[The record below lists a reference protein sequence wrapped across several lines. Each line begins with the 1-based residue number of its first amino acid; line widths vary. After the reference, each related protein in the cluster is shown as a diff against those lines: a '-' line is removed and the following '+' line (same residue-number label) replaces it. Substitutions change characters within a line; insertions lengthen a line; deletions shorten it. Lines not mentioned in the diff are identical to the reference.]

1 MNFFDGEFD
10 VAVIGAGHAGC
21 EAALASARMGLKT
34 LLMTLT
40 KDAIAFM
47 PCNPAIGGT
56 SKGHLVREIDAL
68 GGQMGISADKCAI
81 QIKMLNTSKGPA
93 VYSLRAQADKMEY
106 QLYMRKVIEQQE
118 NLTVVQDEASDIL
131 TENGAVTGVVTAI
144 GAKYKVKALI
154 IATGVYM
161 QSRIITGEWER
172 DCGPSGFVNSR
183 FLSEALKKLNIPMQ
197 RFKTGTPA
205 RVDGKTVDYSKME
218 IQNGEDVPYSFSYMT
233 EGEVQSPVPCYLT
246 YTNSE
251 THKIILD
258 NIHRS
263 PMYSG
268 NIKGTGTRYCPS
280 IEDKIMRFKDK
291 ERHQLFIEPEGLYT
305 NEMYLQG
312 LSSSLPAEVQRDM
325 IHTIPGLEN
334 AKVVRP
340 GYAIEYDCID
350 PLALYP
356 TLRVKTIKGLYCA
369 GQINGSSGYE
379 EAAAQGLLAG
389 INASLYVKGE
399 EPLILSRSESYIGV
413 LVDDLTVKGTNEP
426 YRMMTSRAEFR
437 LSLRQ
442 DNADMRLTP
451 IGKRVGLVTEERY
464 NAFLLKKER
473 QEKAAK
479 LLIDTKPTYEEAKR
493 IYAKKGLEEP
503 NGPVSCVDMLRR
515 KEFTYSELQ
524 EYFPCLLPLTCAEA
538 MTVETDIKY
547 DGYLKKQETQ
557 IKEMQKLE
565 KRLLPQNT
573 DYNKI
578 SGLRLEARQKLTKL
592 QPASIG
598 QASRI
603 SGVSPA
609 DIAVLLVAM
618 EKGKI
623 NE

>member
-1 MNFFDGEFD
+1 MNFFGGKFD
-10 VAVIGAGHAGC
+10 IAVVGAGHAGC
-21 EAALASARMGLKT
+21 EAALACARMGLST
-34 LLMTLT
+34 LLLTLT
-40 KDAIAFM
+40 KDAVAFM

-68 GGQMGISADKCAI
+68 GGQMGISADKTAL
-81 QIKMLNTSKGPA
+81 QMKMLNTSKGPA
-93 VYSLRAQADKMEY
+93 VHSLRSQADKMEY
-106 QLYMRKVIEQQE
+106 QLYMRKVLENQE
-118 NLTVVQDEASDIL
+118 NLTLKQDEASKIL
-131 TENGAVTGVVTAI
+131 EKNGKVWGIETAVGAI
-144 GAKYKVKALI
+144 YEVKALV

-161 QSRIITGEWER
+161 KSRIITGEWER

-183 FLSEALKKLNIPMQ
+183 FLSESLSDLGIPLQ

-205 RVDGKTVDYSKME
+205 RVDGNTLDYDKME
-218 IQNGEDVPYSFSYMT
+218 AQWGEKIPYSFSFLT
-233 EGEVQSPVPCYLT
+233 KEEIQSPVPCYLT
-246 YTNSE
+246 YTNE
-251 THKIILD
+251 RTHKIILD

-280 IEDKIMRFKDK
+280 IEDKIMRFADK
-291 ERHQLFIEPEGLYT
+291 ERHQLFVEPEGAYT
-305 NEMYLQG
+305 TEMYLQG
-312 LSSSLPAEVQRDM
+312 LSSSLPAEVQLEM
-325 IHTIPGLEN
+325 IHTIPGLEH
-334 AKVVRP
+334 AEMVRP

-350 PLALYP
+350 PLLLHP
-356 TLRVKTIKGLYCA
+356 TLAVKTVKGLYCA

-389 INASLYVKGE
+389 INAAQYVLDK

-442 DNADMRLTP
+442 DNADARLTP
-451 IGKRVGLVTEERY
+451 LGRKVGLVSDERY
-464 NAFLLKKER
+464 EQFLNKVER
-473 QEKAAK
+473 QNKAKEILQQTK
-479 LLIDTKPTYEEAKR
+479 LTYEKTKEIFAQ
-493 IYAKKGLEEP
+493 KGLEEP
-503 NGPVSCVDMLRR
+503 IGPLSCADMLKR
-515 KEFTYSELQ
+515 KEFSYKEL
-524 EYFPCLLPLTCAEA
+524 EELVPEIMPLSSGEA
-538 MTVETDIKY
+538 VCVETDIKY

-557 IKEMQKLE
+557 IQQMEKLE
-565 KRLLPQNT
+565 KKLLPENV
-573 DYNKI
+573 DYSKI
-578 SGLRLEARQKLTKL
+578 LGLRLEARQKLTKQ

-618 EKGKI
+618 EKG
-623 NE
+623 ELQ

>member
-1 MNFFDGEFD
+1 MTYFDGEFD
-10 VAVIGAGHAGC
+10 IAVVGAGHAGC
-21 EAALASARMGLKT
+21 EAALACARMGVKT
-34 LLMTLT
+34 LLLTLT

-81 QIKMLNTSKGPA
+81 QMKMLNTSKGPA
-93 VYSLRAQADKMEY
+93 VYSLRSQADKMEY
-106 QLYMRKVIEQQE
+106 QLYMRKIVE
-118 NLTVVQDEASDIL
+118 NEPDLTVVQDEASEIL
-131 TENGAVTGVVTAI
+131 EENGSVTGIVTAI
-144 GAKYKVKALI
+144 GAKYKVKALV

-161 QSRIITGEWER
+161 KSRIITGEWER
-172 DCGPSGFVNSR
+172 NCGPSGFVNSR
-183 FLSEALKKLNIPMQ
+183 FLSDSLNKLGIPLQ

-205 RVDGKTVDYSKME
+205 RLDGNTIDYSKME
-218 IQNGEDVPYSFSYMT
+218 IQWGEKVPYSFSYMT

-246 YTNSE
+246 YTNE
-251 THKIILD
+251 ATHKIILD
-258 NIHRS
+258 NLHRS

-280 IEDKIMRFKDK
+280 IEDKVVRFSDK

-325 IHTIPGLEN
+325 IHTIKGLEN

-350 PLALYP
+350 PLVLYP
-356 TLRVKTIKGLYCA
+356 TLQVKTVKGLYCA

-389 INASLYVKGE
+389 INAALYVKNE

-451 IGKRVGLVTEERY
+451 AGRRVGLVDDKRY
-464 NAFLLKKER
+464 EAFQRKMER
-473 QEKAAK
+473 QKAAYEK
-479 LLIDTKPTYEEAKR
+479 LKDTKPSYEETKR
-493 IYAKKGLEEP
+493 IYSAKGLEQP
-503 NGPVSCVDMLRR
+503 SGPVSSIDMLRR
-515 KEFTYSELQ
+515 KEFSYGELQ
-524 EYFPCLLPLTCAEA
+524 SLIPTLDVLTSAEA

-547 DGYLKKQETQ
+547 DGYLKKQEAQ

-565 KRLLPQNT
+565 KKLLPQNT

-578 SGLRLEARQKLTKL
+578 AGLRLEARQKLTKM
-592 QPASIG
+592 QPASVG

-609 DIAVLLVAM
+609 DIAVLLVVL
-618 EKGKI
+618 EKGEL
-623 NE
+623 NV

>member
-1 MNFFDGEFD
+1 MTYFDGEFD
-10 VAVIGAGHAGC
+10 IAVVGAGHAGC

-34 LLMTLT
+34 LLLTLT

-93 VYSLRAQADKMEY
+93 VYSLRSQADKMAY
-106 QLYMRKVIEQQE
+106 QNYMRSVVENQE
-118 NLTVVQDEASDIL
+118 NLTVLQDEASDIL
-131 TENGAVTGVVTAI
+131 TENGTVTGIETAI
-144 GAKYKVKALI
+144 GAQYKVKALI

-161 QSRIITGEWER
+161 KSRIITGEWER

-183 FLSEALKKLNIPMQ
+183 FLTDALKKLGIPMQ

-205 RVDGKTVDYSKME
+205 RIDGNTVDYSKME
-218 IQNGEDVPYSFSYMT
+218 IQNGDDVPYSFSYMT
-233 EGEVQSPVPCYLT
+233 KGEVQSPVPCYLT
-246 YTNSE
+246 YTNTE

-258 NIHRS
+258 NLHRS

-280 IEDKIMRFKDK
+280 IEDKIVRFSDK

-325 IHTIPGLEN
+325 IHTVKGLEN
-334 AKVVRP
+334 ATMVRP

-356 TLRVKTIKGLYCA
+356 TLQVKTVKGLYCA

-389 INASLYVKGE
+389 INATLYVKGE

-451 IGKRVGLVTEERY
+451 IGRKVGLVTDERY
-464 NAFLLKKER
+464 NAFLEKIQEQDNAYQILKN
-473 QEKAAK
+473 
-479 LLIDTKPTYEEAKR
+479 TKPTYEKTKE
-493 IYAKKGLEEP
+493 IYGKKGLEQP
-503 NGPVSCVDMLRR
+503 LGPVSCLDMLRR
-515 KEFTYSELQ
+515 KEFTYFELK
-524 EYFPCLLPLTCAEA
+524 EYFELPDITRAQA

-547 DGYLKKQETQ
+547 DGYLKKQESQ
-557 IKEMQKLE
+557 IREMQKLE
-565 KRLLPQNT
+565 KKLLPMDT
-573 DYNKI
+573 DYSKI

-598 QASRI
+598 RASRI

-609 DIAVLLVAM
+609 DIAVLLVAL
-618 EKGKI
+618 EKGEI
-623 NE
+623 HD

>member
-1 MNFFDGEFD
+1 
-10 VAVIGAGHAGC
+10 
-21 EAALASARMGLKT
+21 
-34 LLMTLT
+34 
-40 KDAIAFM
+40 
-47 PCNPAIGGT
+47 
-56 SKGHLVREIDAL
+56 
-68 GGQMGISADKCAI
+68 
-81 QIKMLNTSKGPA
+81 
-93 VYSLRAQADKMEY
+93 
-106 QLYMRKVIEQQE
+106 
-118 NLTVVQDEASDIL
+118 
-131 TENGAVTGVVTAI
+131 
-144 GAKYKVKALI
+144 
-154 IATGVYM
+154 
-161 QSRIITGEWER
+161 
-172 DCGPSGFVNSR
+172 
-183 FLSEALKKLNIPMQ
+183 
-197 RFKTGTPA
+197 
-205 RVDGKTVDYSKME
+205 
-218 IQNGEDVPYSFSYMT
+218 
-233 EGEVQSPVPCYLT
+233 
-246 YTNSE
+246 
-251 THKIILD
+251 
-258 NIHRS
+258 
-263 PMYSG
+263 
-268 NIKGTGTRYCPS
+268 
-280 IEDKIMRFKDK
+280 
-291 ERHQLFIEPEGLYT
+291 
-305 NEMYLQG
+305 MYLQG

-356 TLRVKTIKGLYCA
+356 TLQVKTVKGLYCA

-389 INASLYVKGE
+389 INAALYIKGE

-464 NAFLLKKER
+464 QAFLDKIARQQQATELLKT
-473 QEKAAK
+473 
-479 LLIDTKPTYEEAKR
+479 TKPTYEQTKK
-493 IYAKKGLEEP
+493 IYAEKGLEEP

-515 KEFTYSELQ
+515 KEFSYSDLLK
-524 EYFPCLLPLTCAEA
+524 YFPQLVNLNRAEA

-547 DGYLKKQETQ
+547 DGYLKKQEVQ

-565 KRLLPQNT
+565 KRLLPQNM

-578 SGLRLEARQKLTKL
+578 SGLRIEARQKLTKL

-618 EKGKI
+618 EKGEI

>member
-1 MNFFDGEFD
+1 MSYIDGEFD
-10 VAVIGAGHAGC
+10 VAVVGAGHAGC

-34 LLMTLT
+34 LLLTLT

-93 VYSLRAQADKMEY
+93 VYSLRSQADKMEY
-106 QLYMRKVIEQQE
+106 QLYMRSVVENQE
-118 NLTVVQDEASDIL
+118 NLTVLQDEASDIL
-131 TENGAVTGVVTAI
+131 TENGIVTGIVTAI
-144 GAKYKVKALI
+144 GAQYKVKALI

-161 QSRIITGEWER
+161 KSRIITGEWER

-183 FLSEALKKLNIPMQ
+183 FLTDALRKLNIPIQ

-205 RVDGKTVDYSKME
+205 RIAGDTIDYSKME
-218 IQNGEDVPYSFSYMT
+218 IQNGDDVPYSFSYMT

-246 YTNSE
+246 YTNE
-251 THKIILD
+251 ATHKIILD

-280 IEDKIMRFKDK
+280 IEDKIVRFSDK

-325 IHTIPGLEN
+325 IHTIKGLEN
-334 AKVVRP
+334 AQMVRP

-350 PLALYP
+350 PLSLYP
-356 TLRVKTIKGLYCA
+356 TLQVKTVKGLYCA

-389 INASLYVKGE
+389 INASLYIKGE

-442 DNADMRLTP
+442 DNADIRLTP
-451 IGKRVGLVTEERY
+451 IGRKVGLVTDERY
-464 NAFLLKKER
+464 DSFLKKIEEQNNAYEVLKR
-473 QEKAAK
+473 
-479 LLIDTKPTYEEAKR
+479 TKPTYLETKE
-493 IYAKKGLEEP
+493 IYKKKGLEEP
-503 NGPVSCVDMLRR
+503 IGPVSCLDMLRR
-515 KEFTYSELQ
+515 KEFSYFELK
-524 EYFPCLLPLTCAEA
+524 EFFDLPDLTRAQA

-565 KRLLPQNT
+565 KKLLPESF
-573 DYNKI
+573 DYSKI

-609 DIAVLLVAM
+609 DIAVLLVAL
-618 EKGKI
+618 EKGEL
-623 NE
+623 NG

>member
-1 MNFFDGEFD
+1 MNYFDGEFD
-10 VAVIGAGHAGC
+10 IAVVGAGHAGC

-34 LLMTLT
+34 LLLTLT

-93 VYSLRAQADKMEY
+93 VYSLRSQADKMEY
-106 QLYMRKVIEQQE
+106 QLYMRSVVENQE
-118 NLTVVQDEASDIL
+118 NLTVLQDEVSDIL
-131 TENGAVTGVVTAI
+131 AENGSVTGIVTAI
-144 GAKYKVKALI
+144 GAQYKVKAVI
-154 IATGVYM
+154 VATGVYM
-161 QSRIITGEWER
+161 KSRIITGEWER

-183 FLSEALKKLNIPMQ
+183 FLTDALIKLGIPMQ

-205 RVDGKTVDYSKME
+205 RIAGDTIDYSKME
-218 IQNGEDVPYSFSYMT
+218 VQNGEDVPYSFSYMT

-246 YTNSE
+246 YTNEE

-258 NIHRS
+258 NLHRS

-268 NIKGTGTRYCPS
+268 NIKGTGTRYCLS
-280 IEDKIMRFKDK
+280 IEDKIVRFSDK

-325 IHTIPGLEN
+325 IHTIKGLEN
-334 AKVVRP
+334 AQMVRP

-356 TLRVKTIKGLYCA
+356 TLQVKSVKGLYCA

-389 INASLYVKGE
+389 INAVLYIKNE

-451 IGKRVGLVTEERY
+451 IGRKVGLVNDERY
-464 NAFLLKKER
+464 EKFLSKIEGQKNAYEMLKN
-473 QEKAAK
+473 
-479 LLIDTKPTYEEAKR
+479 TKPTYEETKR
-493 IYAKKGLEEP
+493 IYREKGLEEHL
-503 NGPVSCVDMLRR
+503 GPVSCFDMLRR
-515 KEFTYSELQ
+515 KEFSYFELK
-524 EYFPCLLPLTCAEA
+524 EYFNLPDITRAQA

-557 IKEMQKLE
+557 IREMQKLE
-565 KRLLPQNT
+565 KKLLPRNI
-573 DYNKI
+573 DYSKI

-609 DIAVLLVAM
+609 DIAVLLVAL
-618 EKGKI
+618 EKGDI
-623 NE
+623 SE

>member
-1 MNFFDGEFD
+1 MKYFDGEFD
-10 VAVIGAGHAGC
+10 IAVVGAGHAGC

-34 LLMTLT
+34 LLLTLT

-93 VYSLRAQADKMEY
+93 VYSLRSQADKMEY
-106 QLYMRKVIEQQE
+106 QLYMRSVVENQE
-118 NLTVVQDEASDIL
+118 NLTVLQDEAADIL
-131 TENGAVTGVVTAI
+131 TEDGAVTGLLTAI
-144 GAKYKVKALI
+144 GAQYKVKALI

-161 QSRIITGEWER
+161 KSRIITGEWER

-183 FLSEALKKLNIPMQ
+183 FLTDALRKLEIPIQ

-205 RVDGKTVDYSKME
+205 RIAGDTIDYSKME

-246 YTNSE
+246 YTNQE

-258 NIHRS
+258 NLHRS

-280 IEDKIMRFKDK
+280 IEDKIVRFSDK

-325 IHTIPGLEN
+325 IHTIKGLEN
-334 AKVVRP
+334 AQMVRP

-356 TLRVKTIKGLYCA
+356 TLQVKTVKGLYCA

-389 INASLYVKGE
+389 INAALYIKGE

-451 IGKRVGLVTEERY
+451 IGRRVGLVTDERY
-464 NAFLLKKER
+464 EAFLNKIEGQKQAFEVLKN
-473 QEKAAK
+473 
-479 LLIDTKPTYEEAKR
+479 TKPTYEETKR
-493 IYAKKGLEEP
+493 IYREKGLEEP
-503 NGPVSCVDMLRR
+503 LGPVSCLDMLRR
-515 KEFTYSELQ
+515 KEFSYFELT
-524 EYFPCLLPLTCAEA
+524 EYFDLPQITRAQA

-565 KRLLPQNT
+565 KKMLPENF
-573 DYNKI
+573 DYSKI

-609 DIAVLLVAM
+609 DIAVLLVAL
-618 EKGKI
+618 EKGEL
-623 NE
+623 NG

>member
-1 MNFFDGEFD
+1 MNYFDGEFD
-10 VAVIGAGHAGC
+10 IAVVGAGHAGC
-21 EAALASARMGLKT
+21 EAALSSARMGLKT
-34 LLMTLT
+34 LLLTLT

-93 VYSLRAQADKMEY
+93 VYSLRSQADKMEY
-106 QLYMRKVIEQQE
+106 QLYMRSVVENQE
-118 NLTVVQDEASDIL
+118 NLTVLQDEAADIL
-131 TENGAVTGVVTAI
+131 TEDGTVTGLLTAI
-144 GAKYKVKALI
+144 GAQYKVKALI

-161 QSRIITGEWER
+161 KSRIITGEWER

-183 FLSEALKKLNIPMQ
+183 FLTDALRKLNIPIQ

-205 RVDGKTVDYSKME
+205 RIAGDTIDYSQME

-233 EGEVQSPVPCYLT
+233 QGEVQSPVPCYLT
-246 YTNSE
+246 YTNKE

-258 NIHRS
+258 NLHRS

-280 IEDKIMRFKDK
+280 IEDKIVRFSDKD
-291 ERHQLFIEPEGLYT
+291 RHQLFIEPEGLYT

-325 IHTIPGLEN
+325 IHTIKGLEN
-334 AKVVRP
+334 AQMVRP

-356 TLRVKTIKGLYCA
+356 TLQVKTVKGLYCA

-389 INASLYVKGE
+389 INASLYIKGE

-451 IGKRVGLVTEERY
+451 IGRKVGLVTDERY
-464 NAFLLKKER
+464 EAFLKKIEGQKEAFEVLKK
-473 QEKAAK
+473 
-479 LLIDTKPTYEEAKR
+479 TKPTYEETKR
-493 IYAKKGLEEP
+493 IYKQKGLEEP
-503 NGPVSCVDMLRR
+503 LGPVSCLDMLRR
-515 KEFTYSELQ
+515 KEFSYSELKK
-524 EYFPCLLPLTCAEA
+524 YFNLPDITRAQA

-565 KRLLPQNT
+565 KKLLPENC
-573 DYNKI
+573 DYSKI
-578 SGLRLEARQKLTKL
+578 LGLRLEARQKLTKL

-609 DIAVLLVAM
+609 DIAVLLVAL
-618 EKGKI
+618 EKGEL
-623 NE
+623 NG

>member
-1 MNFFDGEFD
+1 MNYFDGEFD
-10 VAVIGAGHAGC
+10 IAVVGAGHAGC

-34 LLMTLT
+34 LLLTLT

-93 VYSLRAQADKMEY
+93 VYSLRSQADKMEY
-106 QLYMRKVIEQQE
+106 QLYMRSVVENQE
-118 NLTVVQDEASDIL
+118 NLTVLQDEAADIL
-131 TENGAVTGVVTAI
+131 TEDGTVTGLITAI
-144 GAKYKVKALI
+144 GAQYKIKALV

-161 QSRIITGEWER
+161 KSRIITGEWER

-183 FLSEALKKLNIPMQ
+183 FLTDALRKLEIPIQ

-205 RVDGKTVDYSKME
+205 RIAGDTVDFSKME
-218 IQNGEDVPYSFSYMT
+218 IQNGDDVPYSFSYMT

-246 YTNSE
+246 YTNE
-251 THKIILD
+251 ATHKIILD

-280 IEDKIMRFKDK
+280 IEDKIMRFADK

-325 IHTIPGLEN
+325 IHTIKGLEN
-334 AKVVRP
+334 AQMVRP

-350 PLALYP
+350 PLSLYP
-356 TLRVKTIKGLYCA
+356 TLQVKTVKGLYCA

-442 DNADMRLTP
+442 DNADMRLTE
-451 IGKRVGLVTEERY
+451 IGRRVGLVSDERY
-464 NAFLLKKER
+464 EAFLKKIEGQKEAFEVLKK
-473 QEKAAK
+473 
-479 LLIDTKPTYEEAKR
+479 TKPTYEETKR
-493 IYAKKGLEEP
+493 VYKEKGLEEP
-503 NGPVSCVDMLRR
+503 IGPVSCLDMLRR
-515 KEFTYSELQ
+515 KEFSYFELK
-524 EYFPCLLPLTCAEA
+524 EYFNLPDITRAQA

-565 KRLLPQNT
+565 KKMLPENF
-573 DYNKI
+573 DYSKI

-609 DIAVLLVAM
+609 DIAVLLVAL
-618 EKGKI
+618 EKGEI
-623 NE
+623 NG

>member
-1 MNFFDGEFD
+1 MSYFDGEFD
-10 VAVIGAGHAGC
+10 VAVVGAGHAGC

-34 LLMTLT
+34 LLLTLT

-93 VYSLRAQADKMEY
+93 VYSLRSQADKMEY
-106 QLYMRKVIEQQE
+106 QLYMRSVIENQE
-118 NLTVVQDEASDIL
+118 NLTVLQDEASDIL
-131 TENGAVTGVVTAI
+131 TENGTVTGIVTAI
-144 GAKYKVKALI
+144 GAQYKVKALI

-161 QSRIITGEWER
+161 KSRIITGEWER

-183 FLSEALKKLNIPMQ
+183 FLTDALRKLNIPIQ

-205 RVDGKTVDYSKME
+205 RIAGDTIDYSKME
-218 IQNGEDVPYSFSYMT
+218 IQNGDDVPYSFSYMT

-246 YTNSE
+246 YTNE
-251 THKIILD
+251 ATHKIILD

-280 IEDKIMRFKDK
+280 IEDKIVRFSDK

-325 IHTIPGLEN
+325 IHTIKGLEN
-334 AKVVRP
+334 AQMVRP

-350 PLALYP
+350 PLSLYP
-356 TLRVKTIKGLYCA
+356 TLQVKTVKGLYCA

-389 INASLYVKGE
+389 INASLYIKGE

-442 DNADMRLTP
+442 DNADIRLTP
-451 IGKRVGLVTEERY
+451 IGRKVGLVTDERY
-464 NAFLLKKER
+464 DSFLKKIEGQNNAYEVLKR
-473 QEKAAK
+473 
-479 LLIDTKPTYEEAKR
+479 TKPTYLETKE
-493 IYAKKGLEEP
+493 IYKKKGLEEP
-503 NGPVSCVDMLRR
+503 IGPVSCLDMLRR
-515 KEFTYSELQ
+515 KEFSYFELK
-524 EYFPCLLPLTCAEA
+524 EYFDLPDLTRAQA

-565 KRLLPQNT
+565 KKLLPENF
-573 DYNKI
+573 DYSKI

-609 DIAVLLVAM
+609 DIAVLLVAL
-618 EKGKI
+618 EKGEL
-623 NE
+623 NG

>member
-1 MNFFDGEFD
+1 
-10 VAVIGAGHAGC
+10 
-21 EAALASARMGLKT
+21 
-34 LLMTLT
+34 
-40 KDAIAFM
+40 
-47 PCNPAIGGT
+47 
-56 SKGHLVREIDAL
+56 
-68 GGQMGISADKCAI
+68 
-81 QIKMLNTSKGPA
+81 MLNTSKGPA
-93 VYSLRAQADKMEY
+93 VYSLRSQADKMEY
-106 QLYMRKVIEQQE
+106 QLYMRSVVENQE
-118 NLTVVQDEASDIL
+118 NLTVLQDEVSDIL
-131 TENGAVTGVVTAI
+131 TENGSVTGIVTAI
-144 GAKYKVKALI
+144 GAQYKVKAVI
-154 IATGVYM
+154 VATGVYM
-161 QSRIITGEWER
+161 KSRIITGEWER

-183 FLSEALKKLNIPMQ
+183 FLTDALIKLGIPMQ

-205 RVDGKTVDYSKME
+205 RIAGDTIDYSKME
-218 IQNGEDVPYSFSYMT
+218 VQNGEDVPYSFSYMT

-246 YTNSE
+246 YTNEE

-258 NIHRS
+258 NLHRS

-280 IEDKIMRFKDK
+280 IEDKIVRFSDK

-325 IHTIPGLEN
+325 IHTIKGLEN
-334 AKVVRP
+334 AQMVRP

-356 TLRVKTIKGLYCA
+356 TLQVKSVKGLYCA

-389 INASLYVKGE
+389 INAVLYIKNE

-451 IGKRVGLVTEERY
+451 IGRKVGLVNDERY
-464 NAFLLKKER
+464 EAFLNKIEGQKNAYEVLKN
-473 QEKAAK
+473 
-479 LLIDTKPTYEEAKR
+479 TKPTYEETKR
-493 IYAKKGLEEP
+493 IYREKGLEEP
-503 NGPVSCVDMLRR
+503 LGPVSCFDMLRR
-515 KEFTYSELQ
+515 KEFSYFELK
-524 EYFPCLLPLTCAEA
+524 EYFDLPDITRAQA

-557 IKEMQKLE
+557 IREMQKLE
-565 KRLLPQNT
+565 KKLLPRNI
-573 DYNKI
+573 DYSKI

-609 DIAVLLVAM
+609 DIAVLLVAL
-618 EKGKI
+618 EKGDI

>member
-479 LLIDTKPTYEEAKR
+479 LLIDTKPTYEETKR

-524 EYFPCLLPLTCAEA
+524 EYFPCLLPLTRAEA

>member
-1 MNFFDGEFD
+1 MNYFDGEFD
-10 VAVIGAGHAGC
+10 IAVVGAGHAGC

-34 LLMTLT
+34 LLLTLT

-93 VYSLRAQADKMEY
+93 VYSLRSQADKMEY
-106 QLYMRKVIEQQE
+106 QLYMRNVVENQE
-118 NLTVVQDEASDIL
+118 NLTVLQDEAADII
-131 TENGAVTGVVTAI
+131 TEDGVVTGLTTAI
-144 GAKYKVKALI
+144 GAQYKVKALI

-161 QSRIITGEWER
+161 KSRIITGEWER
-172 DCGPSGFVNSR
+172 DCGPSGFINSR
-183 FLSEALKKLNIPMQ
+183 FLTDALRKLEIPIQ

-205 RVDGKTVDYSKME
+205 RIAGDTIDYSKME

-246 YTNSE
+246 YTNE
-251 THKIILD
+251 ATHKIILD
-258 NIHRS
+258 NLHRS

-280 IEDKIMRFKDK
+280 IEDKIVRFSDK

-325 IHTIPGLEN
+325 IHTIKGLEN
-334 AKVVRP
+334 AQMVRP

-356 TLRVKTIKGLYCA
+356 TLQVKTVKGLYCA

-389 INASLYVKGE
+389 INAALYVKGE

-451 IGKRVGLVTEERY
+451 LGRKVGLVTDERY
-464 NAFLLKKER
+464 EAFLNKIEGQKQAFDALKN
-473 QEKAAK
+473 
-479 LLIDTKPTYEEAKR
+479 TKPTYEETKR
-493 IYAKKGLEEP
+493 IYKEKGLEEP
-503 NGPVSCVDMLRR
+503 IGPVSCLDMLRR
-515 KEFTYSELQ
+515 KEFSYSELTQ
-524 EYFPCLLPLTCAEA
+524 YFELPEITRAQA

-565 KRLLPQNT
+565 KKLLPENC
-573 DYNKI
+573 DYSKI
-578 SGLRLEARQKLTKL
+578 SGLRLEARQKLNKL

-609 DIAVLLVAM
+609 DIAVLLVAL
-618 EKGKI
+618 EKGEI
-623 NE
+623 NG